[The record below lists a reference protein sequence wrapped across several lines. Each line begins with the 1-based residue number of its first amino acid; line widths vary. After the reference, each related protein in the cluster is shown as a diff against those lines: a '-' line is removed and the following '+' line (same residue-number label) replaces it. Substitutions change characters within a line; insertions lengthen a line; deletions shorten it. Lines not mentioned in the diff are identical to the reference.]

1 MKPLDV
7 VTVGDSVVDIVIP
20 VPRFPAG
27 NEDSVVGEGMT
38 RQLGGASNFL
48 IQARRLGLATGIVDC
63 VGDDDLGVFFVEG
76 LRSEGVDTSRI
87 FLKEGVRTASCIC
100 MVDERGD
107 HAYIGF
113 PGATDHLAPGRIE
126 PGHIRSS
133 RLLYVSGYTL
143 ATPPLRDAVLRSVD
157 IAREADVPIFF
168 DPSPVIH
175 RVEEGVRGEVIEAS
189 KLVSL
194 NLRELELLTALP
206 DADRASEAILDRGA
220 EAVVLKLGAAGC
232 AIVSAYGQERVP
244 GFDVRAVDTTGAG
257 DAFNA
262 ALAYGHLVG
271 WPLEKAARFANA
283 VGAVKVA
290 KMGAGVNV
298 PTRAEIYGFLAERGL
313 EADYTA

>member
-1 MKPLDV
+1 MPLDA
-7 VTVGDSVVDIVIP
+7 VTVGDSVVDIFIP

-63 VGDDDLGVFFVEG
+63 VGDDDLGSFFVDG
-76 LRSEGVDTSRI
+76 LRSEGVDVSRI
-87 FLKEGVRTASCIC
+87 SLEEGVRTASCIC
-100 MVDERGD
+100 MVDDRGD
-107 HAYIGF
+107 HAYISF
-113 PGATDHLAPGRIE
+113 PGATDHLT
-126 PGHIRSS
+126 PGHIEPEYIRLS

-143 ATPPLRDAVLRSVD
+143 ATPPLRDSVLRSVD

-168 DPSPVIH
+168 DPSPVID
-175 RVEEGVRGEVIEAS
+175 RVEKGVREEVIEAS
-189 KLVSL
+189 ELVSL
-194 NLRELELLTALP
+194 NLRELELLTDLP
-206 DADRASEAILDRGA
+206 DADGASQVLLERGA
-220 EAVVLKLGAAGC
+220 EAVVLKLGGDGC
-232 AIVSAYGQERVP
+232 AVVSASGQKRVP

-283 VGAVKVA
+283 VGAVKVT
-290 KMGAGVNV
+290 KMGAGANV
-298 PTRAEIYGFLAERGL
+298 PTRAEIIGFLAERSLGAEFTL
-313 EADYTA
+313 

>member
-1 MKPLDV
+1 MPLDA

-38 RQLGGASNFL
+38 RQLGGAPNFL

-63 VGDDDLGVFFVEG
+63 VGNDDLGNFFVDG
-76 LRSEGVDTSRI
+76 LRTEGVDVSRI
-87 FLKEGVRTASCIC
+87 SLEEGMRTASCIC
-100 MVDERGD
+100 MVDDRGD

-113 PGATDHLAPGRIE
+113 PGATDHLTPEHIE
-126 PGHIRSS
+126 PEYIRLS

-143 ATPPLRDAVLRSVD
+143 ATPPLRDSVLRSVD

-168 DPSPVIH
+168 DPSPVID
-175 RVEEGVRGEVIEAS
+175 RVEKGVREEVIEAS
-189 KLVSL
+189 ELVSL
-194 NLRELELLTALP
+194 NLRELELLTDLP
-206 DADRASEAILDRGA
+206 DADGASQVLLERGA
-220 EAVVLKLGAAGC
+220 EAVVLKLGGDGC
-232 AIVSAYGQERVP
+232 AVVSASGRERVP

-283 VGAVKVA
+283 VGAVKVT
-290 KMGAGVNV
+290 KMGAGANV
-298 PTRAEIYGFLAERGL
+298 PTRAEIIGFLAERSL
-313 EADYTA
+313 EAEFTL

>member
-1 MKPLDV
+1 MPLDA

-63 VGDDDLGVFFVEG
+63 VGNDDLGNFFVDG
-76 LRSEGVDTSRI
+76 LRTEGVDVSRI
-87 FLKEGVRTASCIC
+87 SLEEGMRTASCIC
-100 MVDERGD
+100 MVDDRGD

-113 PGATDHLAPGRIE
+113 PGATDHLTPEHIE
-126 PGHIRSS
+126 PEYIRLS

-143 ATPPLRDAVLRSVD
+143 ATPPLRDSVLRSVD

-168 DPSPVIH
+168 DPSPVID
-175 RVEEGVRGEVIEAS
+175 RVEKGVREEVIEAS
-189 KLVSL
+189 ELVSL
-194 NLRELELLTALP
+194 NLRELELLTDLP
-206 DADRASEAILDRGA
+206 DADGASQVLLERGA
-220 EAVVLKLGAAGC
+220 EAVVLKLGGDGC
-232 AIVSAYGQERVP
+232 AVVSASGRERVP

-283 VGAVKVA
+283 VGAVKVT
-290 KMGAGVNV
+290 KMGAGANV
-298 PTRAEIYGFLAERGL
+298 PTRAEIIGFLAERSL
-313 EADYTA
+313 EAEFTL